1 MYNPRP
7 SDLETFSEQEL
18 KIAGYTHMPTDYY
31 RNTVMEPEAISTLR
45 PSFGEYEAMGERH
58 EALTSQIDSLNQA
71 MKMSRQRGAFQALQD
86 QMKAVKRLVK
96 EREEIDAQMS
106 VADLA
111 RKKTD
116 DHKIAAGLETSYSE
130 QLGSVGDRI
139 AQLETL
145 MLNFAE
151 QSEAAKKA

>member
-1 MYNPRP
+1 
-7 SDLETFSEQEL
+7 
-18 KIAGYTHMPTDYY
+18 MPTDYY